1 MIKFTNE
8 EIEQMI
14 LFYKNGMSMVDI
26 GKHFGVCNATIKNR
40 LIAAGIEIRK
50 YSTIEVPEDVK
61 SKMCNCCKRILPL
74 EAFHKGTGKFGR
86 RSECK
91 ECCKNKYE
99 SGDKGSE
106 RREYRRLKKI
116 EQRSDPNYRELE
128 KFRDIE
134 KMANDSNSYKKSI
147 LRAAQQRAKI
157 RGLEFNIGLED
168 FEIPELC
175 PLLNIPLHNHVGEN
189 TLQDDSPSLDRID
202 SSKGYI
208 PGNVWVISNK
218 ANRAKN
224 NLTLS
229 ELQQLVSNLENK
241 CQSLNETKQ

>member
-1 MIKFTNE
+1 ME
-8 EIEQMI
+8 EGQ
-14 LFYKNGMSMVDI
+14 NV
-26 GKHFGVCNATIKNR
+26 
-40 LIAAGIEIRK
+40 
-50 YSTIEVPEDVK
+50 
-61 SKMCNCCKRILPL
+61 
-74 EAFHKGTGKFGR
+74 
-86 RSECK
+86 K

-99 SGDKGSE
+99 SGEKGLE

-116 EQRSDPNYRELE
+116 EKRSDPNYRELE
-128 KFRDIE
+128 RSRDTE
-134 KMANDSNSYKKSI
+134 KISNNSNSYKKSV

-168 FEIPELC
+168 FDIPKLC
-175 PLLNIPLHNHVGEN
+175 PLLNIPLQNHIGESV
-189 TLQDDSPSLDRID
+189 LQDDSPSLDRID

-229 ELQQLVSNLENK
+229 ELQQLVANLE
-241 CQSLNETKQ
+241 TKY

>member
-1 MIKFTNE
+1 MIKFTE
-8 EIEQMI
+8 DEIIEMVS
-14 LFYKNGMSMVDI
+14 LYKGGMSMVDI
-26 GKHFGVCNATIKNR
+26 GKHFGVSNVTIKNR
-40 LIAAGIEIRK
+40 LQKAGVEIKK
-50 YSTIEVPEDVK
+50 YSTINIPDDVT
-61 SKMCNCCKRILPL
+61 SKVCSCCKRELPL

-99 SGDKGSE
+99 SGEKGLE

-116 EQRSDPNYRELE
+116 EKRSDPNYRELE
-128 KFRDIE
+128 RSRDTE
-134 KMANDSNSYKKSI
+134 KISNNSNSYKKSV

-168 FEIPELC
+168 FDIPKLC
-175 PLLNIPLHNHVGEN
+175 PLLNIPLQNHIGESV
-189 TLQDDSPSLDRID
+189 LQDDSPSLDRID

-229 ELQQLVSNLENK
+229 ELQQLVVNLE
-241 CQSLNETKQ
+241 TKY

>member
-1 MIKFTNE
+1 MSKDKILSDEEFINTCICEHYGKIYDEYDENCTAFLNSLIK
-8 EIEQMI
+8 
-14 LFYKNGMSMVDI
+14 
-26 GKHFGVCNATIKNR
+26 
-40 LIAAGIEIRK
+40 
-50 YSTIEVPEDVK
+50 
-61 SKMCNCCKRILPL
+61 
-74 EAFHKGTGKFGR
+74 TGK
-86 RSECK
+86 
-91 ECCKNKYE
+91 
-99 SGDKGSE
+99 
-106 RREYRRLKKI
+106 
-116 EQRSDPNYRELE
+116 YRELE

-168 FEIPELC
+168 FEVPELC
-175 PLLNIPLHNHVGEN
+175 PPLNIPLHNHVGEN